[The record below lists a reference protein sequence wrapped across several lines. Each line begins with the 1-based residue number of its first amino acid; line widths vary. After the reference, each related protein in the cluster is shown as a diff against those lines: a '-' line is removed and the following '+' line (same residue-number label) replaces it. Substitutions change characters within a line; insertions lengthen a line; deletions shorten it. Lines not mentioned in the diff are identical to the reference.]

1 MKRFVF
7 IFVLAFL
14 QLQFNLSFANDPK
27 IPESV
32 DLRKEINLLKVL
44 LKTNSEEFYKEALG
58 IKNHQ
63 IQDKAAAVDFFFL
76 FAQYHYDLGKFDSMS
91 WSLNQAKKYIDPPN
105 SEKLTSV
112 LLQLGTAF
120 YFIGNV
126 DSLNFYQQKA
136 AEIIDEKSPYFSQY
150 LLLDGLG
157 NLLSAKYTK
166 SIESFIQAA
175 KILESQNDRA
185 KLAIV
190 YNNLAVNYAK
200 IQMHDLE
207 LNYLLKALEINK
219 ELNVPYHLA
228 INYNNIGSSYKTQ
241 GNLEKAASY
250 YKLAYENLVKL
261 KSEFLLAQNLTNRA
275 NIHEKLKEYDIA
287 EKLFLECESI
297 CEKNQILYGKMLSAL
312 NLGNLYRILGRFTE
326 SEIKLNQALE
336 LTITLKIKKE
346 EGFTLERLF
355 WLARDRKEFAKALDF
370 QTRYYALNDS
380 IVSNIVKRE
389 ANELR
394 EQYEGEKKENQIITL
409 SRQKLSQQYVIA
421 LMATGLLIFIVLAQW
436 WRNKHRIAKE
446 NLKVATKIAKIKE
459 ETIAAREKDLM
470 NQVME
475 KVVLQEHLDSLIERI
490 ETRNFDNLISKVKSI
505 QKKQNP
511 WDGMLKKFQSL
522 HPDFINTLTKNYP
535 VLSKGD
541 VEFCSLVRMNLSN
554 KEIAQMLHI
563 NVDSVFTKKYRIMKK
578 LNLPKDK
585 DFTNYLH
592 NV

>member
-1 MKRFVF
+1 MKRFAF
-7 IFVLAFL
+7 IFVIAFL

-44 LKTNSEEFYKEALG
+44 LKTNSEEFYKEASG

-76 FAQYHYDLGKFDSMS
+76 FAQYHYDLGKFDSML

-250 YKLAYENLVKL
+250 YKLAYEILVKL

-275 NIHEKLKEYDIA
+275 NIHEKLEEYDIA

-312 NLGNLYRILGRFTE
+312 NLGNLYRILRRFPE

-336 LTITLKIKKE
+336 LTKTLKIKKE

-380 IVSNIVKRE
+380 IVSDKVKRE

-409 SRQKLSQQYVIA
+409 SKQKLSQQYVIA

-470 NQVME
+470 DQVME
-475 KVVLQEHLDSLIERI
+475 KLVLQEHLDSLIERI

-522 HPDFINTLTKNYP
+522 HPDFINTLTKKYP

-578 LNLPKDK
+578 LNLPKDT